1 MRDEELKHSITMIS
15 EKQLEIIN
23 LTKVD
28 LKAVF
33 FNNSAKFI
41 DKNGNHFDMEDIMEY
56 IPSENLIEALG
67 ILTDIRDFENLI
79 KSI

>member
-33 FNNSAKFI
+33 F
-41 DKNGNHFDMEDIMEY
+41 
-56 IPSENLIEALG
+56 
-67 ILTDIRDFENLI
+67 
-79 KSI
+79 